1 MTTCFGLL
9 KAANNEV
16 IPTSGLFKT
25 RASTGNGIVSVKVI
39 GASQTVKDLT

>member
-16 IPTSGLFKT
+16 IPTSGLYKT
-25 RASTGNGIVSVKVI
+25 RASAGNGIASVKI
-39 GASQTVKDLT
+39 NGASQTVKDIT